1 MKSITV
7 MTKAMLCGFLLAVSA
22 TSWAYSPYKKADI
35 EQMVVTEALA
45 QGVPPSLALA
55 IARVESNFDPYAL
68 SHAGARG
75 VMQMMP
81 ATALGEYNVQASRLY
96 DPKTNIKLG
105 VAFIKQLIA
114 SYDGRVDIALSHYN
128 GGSAVRDSYNN
139 YRIIPATRGYVNKV
153 LAYQREYINEGV
165 DSAAYRGQLAG
176 NSDNKAPAPT
186 RVTAAVSYSSNNSVS
201 SGNES
206 DPRIAILQDL
216 RVHNLT
222 RAGGTAHTYQSAN
235 ITPRPQPTTVS
246 KRAKVAQWESI
257 YKK

>member
-1 MKSITV
+1 MKPTTV
-7 MTKAMLCGFLLAVSA
+7 MTKAILCGFLLAVSA
-22 TSWAYSPYKKADI
+22 AGWAYSPYKKADI

-45 QGVPPSLALA
+45 QGLPPSLALA

-105 VAFIKQLIA
+105 VTFIKQLIA
-114 SYDGRVDIALSHYN
+114 TYDGRVDIALSHYN
-128 GGSAVRDSYNN
+128 GGSAVRDRYNN

-153 LAYQREYINEGV
+153 LAYQREYINDGV
-165 DSAAYRGQLAG
+165 DSAAYRGQLATNRG
-176 NSDNKAPAPT
+176 AEAPAT
-186 RVTAAVSYSSNNSVS
+186 DRVTAAVSYTRNNSVS
-201 SGNES
+201 SGDIS
-206 DPRIAILQDL
+206 DPRIAMLQQL

-222 RAGGTAHTYQSAN
+222 RAGGTAHTYQSDDTAV
-235 ITPRPQPTTVS
+235 RPQPATVS